1 MRILKKLS
9 GTQWGANLKTL
20 KQVYIGSV
28 RPVLEYGS
36 STFGTAASTTLQK
49 LDKIQNTGLRIIS
62 GGMKSTPI
70 NEMESLAGLKSLEEQ
85 REEKIVLQA
94 EKYKRLQRHPMH
106 KKMSELNSYRIKRS
120 SFKKTARAMCAK
132 HSDIMPQG
140 EDEIEPL
147 NATRSGR
154 VHHKIFN
161 ISTEIPGIQK
171 QEECSEVT
179 KAKALEFLQNNYP
192 PELWCHVYTGRLS

>member
-1 MRILKKLS
+1 M
-9 GTQWGANLKTL
+9 
-20 KQVYIGSV
+20 

-70 NEMESLAGLKSLEEQ
+70 NEMESLAGLKSLQEQ

-132 HSDIMPQG
+132 DSDIMPQG
-140 EDEIEPL
+140 EDVVFQNPINPDIFFEWVDVYRMCDNENDTKHMEALLDYFKQGRYI
-147 NATRSGR
+147 RSLYAW
-154 VHHKIFN
+154 N
-161 ISTEIPGIQK
+161 T
-171 QEECSEVT
+171 T
-179 KAKALEFLQNNYP
+179 N
-192 PELWCHVYTGRLS
+192 RLDGTPAYYKRK

>member
-1 MRILKKLS
+1 MIYLNYLVLTSTVPYTQMIWQYGLRWKPSVHILDISSRATLRMRILQKLA

-49 LDKIQNTGLRIIS
+49 LDKIQNTGLRILS
-62 GGMKSTPI
+62 GGRKFSTPI

-94 EKYKRLQRHPMH
+94 EKYKCLQRHPKH
-106 KKMSELNSYRIKRS
+106 KKMSELSSYRIERS

-140 EDEIEPL
+140 EGEIEPL

-154 VHHKIFN
+154 VHHKN
-161 ISTEIPGIQK
+161 P
-171 QEECSEVT
+171 
-179 KAKALEFLQNNYP
+179 
-192 PELWCHVYTGRLS
+192 